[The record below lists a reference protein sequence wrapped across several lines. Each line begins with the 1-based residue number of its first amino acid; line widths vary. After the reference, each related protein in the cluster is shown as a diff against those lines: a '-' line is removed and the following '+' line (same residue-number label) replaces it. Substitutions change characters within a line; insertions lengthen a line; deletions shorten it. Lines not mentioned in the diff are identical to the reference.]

1 MKIRN
6 LLCIFALSLAAY
18 GQVLYVT
25 SNDNSQILAF
35 DSQTGAALAV
45 PAFPVITDPTGV
57 TFGPDGNLYVASGAN
72 NNVQKFNPQTGAL
85 LGVFTTGGVLN
96 EPKGIVFGPDGNLY
110 VVSGASGE
118 VLRFNG
124 LTGAFIDI
132 FVAAGNL
139 VSPTALAFGPDGN
152 LFVSDPDNNA
162 VLKFSQTGAFVSTF
176 IGPAV
181 GGLCEPL
188 GLIFRGNSLF
198 VASSGSTADGDN
210 CGPGGNGSDAILRY
224 DATTGAFLGN
234 FVASGSG
241 GLSDPE
247 GLVFGPDGNLYV
259 AGEDNDAILK
269 YDGNTGAYISTIVGG
284 LSGPF
289 FLAFAPS
296 ADFQIRYASNLTN
309 GDAVINITNPGSNGA
324 SLSGPGFGG
333 AVGNICVNVYAFSPD
348 EQLISCCSCLIT
360 PNGLVSLSV
369 NQDLVS
375 NTLTG
380 VRPNSVVIKLV
391 NSAASSNF
399 TGTSCTNSAALAGTP
414 AFPLAVGMQA
424 FGTSVHAGAVA
435 GSFAVTETPF
445 IQATLNPTELASITN
460 RCTNIVGN
468 GSSFGI
474 CRSCRA
480 GGLNSGR

>member
-1 MKIRN
+1 M
-6 LLCIFALSLAAY
+6 SLAAY
-18 GQVLYVT
+18 GQTLYVT
-25 SNDNSQILAF
+25 SNDNNQILAY

-45 PAFPVITDPTGV
+45 PAFPGFTDPTGV

-85 LGVFTTGGVLN
+85 LGVFTTGGALD

-110 VVSGASGE
+110 VVGGASRE

-124 LTGAFIDI
+124 VTGAFIDI
-132 FVAAGNL
+132 FVAAIPQIN
-139 VSPTALAFGPDGN
+139 SPAALAFGPNRN
-152 LFVSDPDNNA
+152 LYVSDPDNNA

-188 GLIFRGNSLF
+188 GLIFKGNSLF
-198 VASSGSTADGDN
+198 VASSGSNVDGDN
-210 CGPGGNGSDAILRY
+210 CGPGGNGSDAVLRY

-234 FVASGSG
+234 FVASESG
-241 GLSDPE
+241 GLSNPV
-247 GLVFGPDGNLYV
+247 GLAFGPDGNLYV
-259 AGEDNDAILK
+259 ASEDGDSILK
-269 YDGNTGAYISTIVGG
+269 YDGNTGAFISTIAGG

-289 FLAFAPS
+289 YLAFAPS

-324 SLSGPGFGG
+324 SLNGPGFGG

-369 NQDLVS
+369 NSDLVS

-391 NSAASSNF
+391 NSAASANF
-399 TGTSCTNSAALAGTP
+399 TGTNCTNSAALAGTP
-414 AFPLAVGMQA
+414 AFPLPVGMQA
-424 FGTSVHAGAVA
+424 FGTSLHASAA
-435 GSFAVTETPF
+435 PGSFATTETPF
-445 IQATLNPTELASITN
+445 SQATLSPAELASITN

-480 GGLNSGR
+480 GGLNARK